1 MLAVTCAAMPRPHAV
16 VSVRNKTGVISCN
29 VIPSHRET
37 KIMNKTAKPKQVEA
51 KSKADFSPKVKV
63 EGNFQMKLKS
73 LTVAAALGAVVY
85 SASLP

>member
-1 MLAVTCAAMPRPHAV
+1 MPRPHAV
-16 VSVRNKTGVISCN
+16 TPVRNKTGVISCN
-29 VIPSHRET
+29 VIPNHKGT
-37 KIMNKTAKPKQVEA
+37 KIMNKTAKPKQVEV
-51 KSKADFSPKVKV
+51 KSEADFSAKVKV

>member
-1 MLAVTCAAMPRPHAV
+1 
-16 VSVRNKTGVISCN
+16 
-29 VIPSHRET
+29 
-37 KIMNKTAKPKQVEA
+37 MNKTAKPKHVEV
-51 KSKADFSPKVKV
+51 KSEADFSAKVKV